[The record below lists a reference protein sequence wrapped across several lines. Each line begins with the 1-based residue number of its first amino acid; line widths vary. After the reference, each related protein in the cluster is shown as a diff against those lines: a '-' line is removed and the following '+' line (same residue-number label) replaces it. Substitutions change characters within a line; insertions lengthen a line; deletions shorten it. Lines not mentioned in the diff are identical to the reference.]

1 MKITEA
7 QLRRIIREE
16 LIREAP
22 LGGGERSLPLT
33 PYRQHE
39 ENPIPD
45 FDPDVI
51 YQSVGYTDADKNRPE
66 AVELFS
72 EIPENWDIIP
82 IDDIENVKALV
93 NSVPF
98 RAEIERRKYPPG
110 TKILVVGTPPFG
122 GDYTET
128 KWAIRHDIIGHTI
141 DRAAFSGELGEIY
154 RNSNKYYSDLRRY
167 TEKSVSLED
176 DQRQPVNSPEFSIW
190 KSLPEES
197 QLGSTGDIF
206 PDIYASIFF
215 GEITEEDIEGII
227 RRFLRV
233 RFDDMPREG
242 VNEIASKY
250 ADDLVSKVE
259 LWKKSIKPGIN
270 IIRLW

>member
-1 MKITEA
+1 MKITEE

-22 LGGGERSLPLT
+22 LGGGESSLPLT

-39 ENPIPD
+39 EDPSAD
-45 FDPDVI
+45 FDSGESFH
-51 YQSVGYTDADKNRPE
+51 SVGYADVDKNRPE
-66 AVELFS
+66 TVNLFS
-72 EIPENWDIIP
+72 ETPDNWDIIP
-82 IDDIENVKALV
+82 VDDVTNIYALV
-93 NSVPF
+93 NSEPF
-98 RAEIERRKYPPG
+98 RAEIRRREYPLG
-110 TKILVVGTPPFG
+110 TKILVVGTPPFP

-128 KWAIRHDIIGHTI
+128 KWAFRHDIIGHTI
-141 DRAAFSGELGEIY
+141 DRAAFSGDLGELY

-233 RFDDMPREG
+233 RFEDMPREG